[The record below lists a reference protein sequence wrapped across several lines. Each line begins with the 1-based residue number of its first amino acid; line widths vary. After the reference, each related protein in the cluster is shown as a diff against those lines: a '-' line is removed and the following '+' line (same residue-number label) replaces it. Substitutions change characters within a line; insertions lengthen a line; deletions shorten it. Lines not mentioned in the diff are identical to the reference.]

1 MIRHLQQSRLAILL
15 IGISISISLGA
26 TEVPALTPEV
36 QTAEWAQSWWMPR
49 HEEKLAEVR
58 QLKDK
63 VQLMFLGD
71 SITQAWENRGREVW
85 DSYYQ
90 RRRAINLGF
99 SGDRTEQVLWRLQHG
114 EVEGLS
120 PKLVVLMIGTNNT
133 GHRQDPADET
143 VAGIRTI
150 LGEIETRMPQSQV
163 LLLAVF
169 PRGATQDDPLRKLN
183 SEINA
188 QIAML
193 ANKPRVH
200 FLDINRIF
208 LEKDGSLPRN
218 IMPDRLHPNA
228 LGYQMWA
235 RAMEPKLRE
244 LLGEKPELGDPTV
257 VKIWP
262 GEVPGETCSEAEKG
276 VLGNDRGVLRIS
288 NVSDPTLSIFPGRK
302 SKQPK
307 RSVLVLPGGG
317 YSILAFNLE
326 GTEIAAWL
334 NRAGYAA
341 AVLKYRVP
349 RNRNGALQDA
359 QRALG
364 LLRHHAGEW
373 GLDPN
378 RIGVLGFSAGGHLA
392 ASLSN
397 HYDKREY
404 SEVDAADQISCRPD
418 FTVLVYPAYL
428 GATDSTLADDIPVSA
443 QTPPAFIVQTQDDR
457 RLVSSSTAYYLA
469 LSRVRVTAELH
480 LFPTGGHGY
489 GLRSSAYPVSQ
500 WPQLCETWMKR
511 LE

>member
-1 MIRHLQQSRLAILL
+1 MIRHLQQSLLAVLL

-26 TEVPALTPEV
+26 AEVPALTPEV

-49 HEEKLAEVR
+49 HKEKLAEVQQR
-58 QLKDK
+58 KDK
-63 VQLMFLGD
+63 VDLLFLGD
-71 SITQAWENRGREVW
+71 SITQAWEDRGREVW
-85 DSYYQ
+85 DTHYQ

-99 SGDRTEQVLWRLQHG
+99 SGDRTEHVLWRLQNG

-133 GHRQDPADET
+133 GHRQDPAADT
-143 VAGIRTI
+143 VAGIRAI

-169 PRGATQDDPLRKLN
+169 PRGATPDDPLRRLN

-188 QIAML
+188 RIATL

-208 LEKDGSLPRN
+208 LEKDGRLPRN
-218 IMPDRLHPNA
+218 VMPDRLHPNA
-228 LGYQMWA
+228 LGYRMWA
-235 RAMEPKLRE
+235 RAMEPKIRE
-244 LLGEKPELGDPTV
+244 LMGEKPELGDPTV
-257 VKIWP
+257 IDVWP
-262 GEVPGETCSEAEKG
+262 GDVPDEVCSEAERG
-276 VLGNDRGVLRIS
+276 VLGADRGVLRIS
-288 NVSDPTLSIFPGRK
+288 NVSKPTLSLFPGRK
-302 SKQPK
+302 TRQAK
-307 RSVLVLPGGG
+307 RTVLVLPGGG

-326 GTEIAAWL
+326 GTEIAGWL

-349 RNRNGALQDA
+349 RNRPGALQDA

-364 LLRHHAGEW
+364 LLRQRAGEW

-378 RIGVLGFSAGGHLA
+378 RMGVLGFSAGGHLA

-397 HYDKREY
+397 HYHKRAY
-404 SEVDAADQISCRPD
+404 SEVDAADRISCRPD
-418 FTVLVYPAYL
+418 FTVLIYPAYL
-428 GATDSTLADDIPVSA
+428 GATDSTLADDIPVTE
-443 QTPPAFIVQTQDDR
+443 QTPPAFILQTQDDR

-469 LSRVRVTAELH
+469 LSRVKVSAELH

-489 GLRSSAYPVSQ
+489 GLRPSAYPVSQ
-500 WPQLCETWMKR
+500 WPELCETWMMR
-511 LE
+511 LK